1 VAAPCVPST
10 TGAVQVTVRSLPVP
24 CASETPLGTFGTLTT
39 GAVEAVVS
47 VVVADH
53 PLLPEAFD
61 ACT

>member
-1 VAAPCVPST
+1 MNYECISVPY
-10 TGAVQVTVRSLPVP
+10 VQQKRETR
-24 CASETPLGTFGTLTT
+24 ASDTPLGAFGTLKT
-39 GAVEAVVS
+39 GVVEAVVS